1 MERLHVGGGQAG
13 GVGRGEE
20 VAEAVFGQVAVLV
33 VVEGL
38 SRELAEEVGAVQEA
52 TGAAVSLQGTV
63 GGCQGLGAAAA
74 AEAAADGIKNN
85 RSKHFCPG
93 LEDQHCQLQ
102 CIVMSMHHRPKI
114 TMDFSKGIRLMARLQ
129 NF

>member
-13 GVGRGEE
+13 GVGRGKE
-20 VAEAVFGQVAVLV
+20 VAKAVLGQVAVLV

-52 TGAAVSLQGTV
+52 AGAAVSLQGTV

-74 AEAAADGIKNN
+74 AEAAEDGIKKTP
-85 RSKHFCPG
+85 KHHSQG
-93 LEDQHCQLQ
+93 LEEDQYCRLR

-114 TMDFSKGIRLMARLQ
+114 TMDFSSGH
-129 NF
+129 